1 MENLIERINEIIET
15 ENLRERTKKPTKVHR
30 RWFLFS
36 LLRNKG
42 IIFQKIGDMFEMDHA
57 TILYGV
63 RQVEIYKKAKD
74 EFYLMDTADLEEI
87 FNDVK
92 IQMKSRDLVQDV
104 LDSKNYHDLVKIKKR
119 LQNNVY
125 KILDKN
131 DLD

>member
-1 MENLIERINEIIET
+1 
-15 ENLRERTKKPTKVHR
+15 
-30 RWFLFS
+30 
-36 LLRNKG
+36 
-42 IIFQKIGDMFEMDHA
+42 MFGMDHA

-125 KILDKN
+125 KNLDKN
-131 DLD
+131 ELD

>member
-1 MENLIERINEIIET
+1 MENLIDRINEIIET

-42 IIFQKIGDMFEMDHA
+42 VIFQKIGDMFGMDHA

-87 FNDVK
+87 FNNLKYIKRIIKYQNEYTIWRKDGT
-92 IQMKSRDLVQDV
+92 
-104 LDSKNYHDLVKIKKR
+104 LDQFRFGEMMIDIKNEY
-119 LQNNVY
+119 
-125 KILDKN
+125 
-131 DLD
+131 